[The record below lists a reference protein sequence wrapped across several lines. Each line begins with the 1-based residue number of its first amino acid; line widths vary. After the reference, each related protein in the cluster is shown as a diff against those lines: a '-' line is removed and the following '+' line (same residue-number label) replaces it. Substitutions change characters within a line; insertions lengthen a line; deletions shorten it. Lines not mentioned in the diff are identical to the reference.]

1 MKKILL
7 IAAMVLGFAVA
18 ATAQT
23 RTMGAR
29 FGGGTILGADFSY
42 QHSMGE
48 DFIEANAG
56 IDLNAVTISATGIY
70 NFMISKPQWTS
81 QGTWGFYAGPGASLG
96 GILGTRHA
104 AVVGQVGLE
113 YFFEGL
119 PLQLSLDVRPSVG
132 FNFAGG
138 PLYWSAAAGLGV
150 RYAF

>member
-1 MKKILL
+1 
-7 IAAMVLGFAVA
+7 
-18 ATAQT
+18 
-23 RTMGAR
+23 
-29 FGGGTILGADFSY
+29 
-42 QHSMGE
+42 
-48 DFIEANAG
+48 
-56 IDLNAVTISATGIY
+56 
-70 NFMISKPQWTS
+70 MISKPQWTS

-96 GILGTRHA
+96 GILGTMHA

-132 FNFAGG
+132 FSFAGG

>member
-1 MKKILL
+1 MKRILL
-7 IAAMVLGFAVA
+7 IVALALGCAVA

-42 QHSMGE
+42 QYSMGE

-96 GILGTRHA
+96 GILGTMHA

-113 YFFEGL
+113 YFFEGF
-119 PLQLSLDVRPSVG
+119 PLQLSLDVRPSVS
-132 FNFAGG
+132 FSFAGG
-138 PLYWSAAAGLGV
+138 PLFWGAAAGLGV

>member
-1 MKKILL
+1 MKRILL
-7 IAAMVLGFAVA
+7 IVALALGCAVA

-42 QHSMGE
+42 QYSMGE

-56 IDLNAVTISATGIY
+56 IDFNAVTISATGIY
-70 NFMISKPQWTS
+70 NFMISHPQWTKK
-81 QGTWGFYAGPGASLG
+81 GTVGFYAGPGASLG
-96 GILGTRHA
+96 GILGTMHA

-119 PLQLSLDVRPSVG
+119 PLQLSLDVRPSIG
-132 FNFAGG
+132 FSFAGG
-138 PLYWSAAAGLGV
+138 PLYWSAAAGFGV
-150 RYAF
+150 RYSF